1 MPLGVAH
8 PNCSGTALLILI
20 QYYFRDR
27 SLGSMMMTFLGKF
40 LIISFL
46 RYLKFGPYG
55 SYVPTYDSRLN
66 NLHVKQAD
74 RNIKDQT
81 KEEHRLEKNSLLKTY
96 GGELELLYVQS
107 IQVC

>member
-1 MPLGVAH
+1 MV
-8 PNCSGTALLILI
+8 
-20 QYYFRDR
+20 F
-27 SLGSMMMTFLGKF
+27 
-40 LIISFL
+40 

-66 NLHVKQAD
+66 NLHVRQAD

-107 IQVC
+107 IQVFSGYFCGLYWLFRGLLKECLNLLLKQWKRF

>member
-1 MPLGVAH
+1 M
-8 PNCSGTALLILI
+8 
-20 QYYFRDR
+20 
-27 SLGSMMMTFLGKF
+27 
-40 LIISFL
+40 
-46 RYLKFGPYG
+46 KFGPYG

-66 NLHVKQAD
+66 NLHVKTAD

-107 IQVC
+107 IQVRHQHPSPTSVINMQLFRDLLKGCLNLLSKQLKRF

>member
-1 MPLGVAH
+1 M
-8 PNCSGTALLILI
+8 
-20 QYYFRDR
+20 
-27 SLGSMMMTFLGKF
+27 
-40 LIISFL
+40 
-46 RYLKFGPYG
+46 KFGPYG

-66 NLHVKQAD
+66 NLHVKTAD

-107 IQVC
+107 IQVRFFFNFATWVVTKIRHQPPSSTCNFLEIC

>member
-1 MPLGVAH
+1 M
-8 PNCSGTALLILI
+8 
-20 QYYFRDR
+20 
-27 SLGSMMMTFLGKF
+27 
-40 LIISFL
+40 
-46 RYLKFGPYG
+46 KFGPYG

-66 NLHVKQAD
+66 NLHVKTAD

-107 IQVC
+107 IQVRFFQFCHPSRHQHPSPYVTNMQLFRDLLKGCLNLLLKQLKRF